1 MYQQITAA
9 SLSTI
14 AAHAST
20 QSQVDPGLAAV
31 AFVVCVIL
39 LVPTYY
45 SLVESGNILG
55 LIPAFGV
62 VWFFLVGISK
72 AFGVAKIFGHHF

>member
-20 QSQVDPGLAAV
+20 QSQADPGLAAV
-31 AFVVCVIL
+31 AFIVCVIL
-39 LVPTYY
+39 LVISYS
-45 SLVESGNILG
+45 SLVESESILG
-55 LIPAFGV
+55 LIPAFGA

-72 AFGVAKIFGHHF
+72 A